1 MSDALTPI
9 VAAKREYVAQQKK
22 LHPLN
27 EVEQRAAKTSPP
39 RGFVSALL
47 QTAAQGHFSLIAE
60 MKRQSPSGGPIRPQ
74 FDPGAIAQD
83 YAAGGAACL
92 SILTDT
98 PFFGGRDRD
107 LIDARAAVSLPA
119 LRKDF
124 MIDSYQIV
132 ESRALGAD
140 CILLIVA
147 ALGDEELRDL
157 ASETARLG
165 MDVLIEVHNEDELE
179 RALALNAG
187 MIGINNRDLKR
198 LKTDLATF
206 ERLAPLVP
214 KDRLIVAE
222 SGLRDTS
229 DLRRM
234 GEAGAKAFL
243 VGESLL
249 RQPDIIEATRQ
260 LLGRN
265 KNT

>member
-22 LHPLN
+22 IHPLS
-27 EVEQRAAKTSPP
+27 EVEQRAAKASPP

-60 MKRQSPSGGPIRPQ
+60 MKRQSPSGGPIRPL
-74 FDPGAIAQD
+74 FDPGEIAQN

-98 PFFGGRDRD
+98 PFFGGHDRD
-107 LIDARAAVSLPA
+107 LIDARDAVSLPA

-124 MIDSYQIV
+124 MIDPYQIV

-147 ALGDEELRDL
+147 ALEDAELRDL
-157 ASETARLG
+157 ASETVRLG
-165 MDVLIEVHNEDELE
+165 MDVLIEVHNEEELE

-206 ERLAPLVP
+206 ERLAPLIP
-214 KDRLIVAE
+214 DRLIIAE

-234 GEAGAKAFL
+234 ADAGAKAFL

-249 RQPDIIEATRQ
+249 RQPDITAATRQ
-260 LLGRN
+260 LLGQN